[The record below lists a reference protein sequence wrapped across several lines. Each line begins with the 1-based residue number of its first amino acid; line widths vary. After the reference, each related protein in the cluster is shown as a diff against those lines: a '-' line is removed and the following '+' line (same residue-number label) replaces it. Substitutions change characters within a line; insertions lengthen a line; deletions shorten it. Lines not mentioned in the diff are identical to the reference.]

1 MAAAGVLA
9 MFPMVIFTALVQRN
23 LVKGLTMGAI
33 K

>member
-1 MAAAGVLA
+1 MNAASVVIALPV
-9 MFPMVIFTALVQRN
+9 VIFAIAIQKN

>member
-9 MFPMVIFTALVQRN
+9 MAPMILFTALVQKN